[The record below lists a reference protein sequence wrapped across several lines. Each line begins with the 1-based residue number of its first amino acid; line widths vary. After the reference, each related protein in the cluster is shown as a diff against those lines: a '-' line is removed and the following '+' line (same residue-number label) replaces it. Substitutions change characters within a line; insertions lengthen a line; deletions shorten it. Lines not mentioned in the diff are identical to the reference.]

1 MGHRASFPGRVD
13 RMKQRPSLLRTEA
26 HDNQNV
32 GLWVFGE
39 SDVAAQSLTLGQP
52 DMLSFGNWQ
61 AEVVSAFSNSRIGSF
76 KYLEWNV
83 IQGIRCFKIKLLED
97 LRR

>member
-1 MGHRASFPGRVD
+1 MGHRASFPGRAD
-13 RMKQRPSLLRTEA
+13 RVKQRPPLLRTEA

-32 GLWVFGE
+32 GLWVSGE

-61 AEVVSAFSNSRIGSF
+61 AEVVGAFSNSRIGSRTRAARSQ
-76 KYLEWNV
+76 KMGDVLISDLENL
-83 IQGIRCFKIKLLED
+83 GK
-97 LRR
+97 

>member
-26 HDNQNV
+26 HDNQNG

-61 AEVVSAFSNSRIGSF
+61 AEVVSAFSNSRIGSRTRAGSSQ
-76 KYLEWNV
+76 KMGDVLISDLENL
-83 IQGIRCFKIKLLED
+83 GK
-97 LRR
+97 